1 MKRKLIIQRLKNLF
15 HKIDIHP
22 VTLIYF
28 VLAWI
33 GGYLK
38 WYLSTLLIVCL
49 HEICHLLMA
58 YYFDFEIDKV
68 EILPFG
74 AYLSLNDFYF
84 HPIREEICVVLAG
97 PCSHLLIYV
106 LILVLSSGVYQEY
119 LLTMNMMVFV
129 FNLVPIYPMDGGRII
144 GLILQSV
151 MDLKKAL
158 YLTLKISVF
167 VFCILFCF
175 YCQMNTFVILSYLF
189 IQQFYYLK
197 FIPVYL
203 RKYYTQIPSLYPRDK
218 IVLNRTLTYRRGFH
232 NYYQVDGLIY
242 DEQEMVGELIKNVKK

>member
-1 MKRKLIIQRLKNLF
+1 MKRKLTIQRLKNLF

-97 PCSHLLIYV
+97 PCSHLLIYG

-129 FNLVPIYPMDGGRII
+129 FNIENICVCF
-144 GLILQSV
+144 
-151 MDLKKAL
+151 L
-158 YLTLKISVF
+158 YI
-167 VFCILFCF
+167 ILFL
-175 YCQMNTFVILSYLF
+175 LSNEY
-189 IQQFYYLK
+189 IC
-197 FIPVYL
+197 
-203 RKYYTQIPSLYPRDK
+203 YT
-218 IVLNRTLTYRRGFH
+218 
-232 NYYQVDGLIY
+232 
-242 DEQEMVGELIKNVKK
+242 

>member
-1 MKRKLIIQRLKNLF
+1 MKKKLIIQRLKNLF

-97 PCSHLLIYV
+97 PCSHLLIYG
-106 LILVLSSGVYQEY
+106 LILALSSGVYQEY
-119 LLTMNMMVFV
+119 LLTMNIMVFV

-175 YCQMNTFVILSYLF
+175 SKLFVYPAILLSEVYTCLF
-189 IQQFYYLK
+189 AEILYSDTK
-197 FIPVYL
+197 FIS
-203 RKYYTQIPSLYPRDK
+203 T
-218 IVLNRTLTYRRGFH
+218 
-232 NYYQVDGLIY
+232 
-242 DEQEMVGELIKNVKK
+242 

>member
-1 MKRKLIIQRLKNLF
+1 MKRKLTIQRLKNLF

-84 HPIREEICVVLAG
+84 HPIREEICVVWLDRA
-97 PCSHLLIYV
+97 
-106 LILVLSSGVYQEY
+106 
-119 LLTMNMMVFV
+119 
-129 FNLVPIYPMDGGRII
+129 
-144 GLILQSV
+144 
-151 MDLKKAL
+151 
-158 YLTLKISVF
+158 
-167 VFCILFCF
+167 
-175 YCQMNTFVILSYLF
+175 VIC
-189 IQQFYYLK
+189 
-197 FIPVYL
+197 
-203 RKYYTQIPSLYPRDK
+203 
-218 IVLNRTLTYRRGFH
+218 
-232 NYYQVDGLIY
+232 
-242 DEQEMVGELIKNVKK
+242 